1 MLLRPDPAL
10 VNSDFLYY
18 LLTSP
23 LQQERLLSLATGS
36 TVAHLNVADVRAF
49 HLPALPT
56 VDQQVAIAEVLG
68 PLDDKI
74 AANAKLAAKAEA
86 LGKALFQNSISGPE
100 AVSVQLRDV
109 AKNVPGKYLAKDDY
123 VSDGPYFI
131 YGSNSIMGR
140 HDKALNQGGFAVL
153 AKIGSYCG
161 NLRWSQRPAW
171 VNNNAS
177 AIVPAI
183 GMAPSVLR
191 HSLDLIEMAPHKAG
205 TGQPYIRMESLFSSE
220 ITVPDLETSAV
231 IAPVLD
237 GLSELEARSSEENTT
252 LATTRDALLPQLMS
266 GKIRVKDA
274 EKILEVAG
282 V

>member
-1 MLLRPDPAL
+1 
-10 VNSDFLYY
+10 
-18 LLTSP
+18 
-23 LQQERLLSLATGS
+23 
-36 TVAHLNVADVRAF
+36 
-49 HLPALPT
+49 
-56 VDQQVAIAEVLG
+56 
-68 PLDDKI
+68 
-74 AANAKLAAKAEA
+74 
-86 LGKALFQNSISGPE
+86 
-100 AVSVQLRDV
+100 
-109 AKNVPGKYLAKDDY
+109 
-123 VSDGPYFI
+123 
-131 YGSNSIMGR
+131 
-140 HDKALNQGGFAVL
+140 
-153 AKIGSYCG
+153 
-161 NLRWSQRPAW
+161 
-171 VNNNAS
+171 
-177 AIVPAI
+177 
-183 GMAPSVLR
+183 MAPSVLR